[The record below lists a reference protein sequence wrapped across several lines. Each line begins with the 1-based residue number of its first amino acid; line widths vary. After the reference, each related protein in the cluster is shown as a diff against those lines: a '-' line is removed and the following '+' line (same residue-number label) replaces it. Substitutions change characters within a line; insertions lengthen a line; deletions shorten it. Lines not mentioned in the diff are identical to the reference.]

1 VAKVAKMSGQGQD
14 QDQDQDQD
22 KWYDE
27 PPTGYDSDTETDEET
42 GIIVPKEEGPVSEV
56 SNEFRKK
63 VTDMKHVLY
72 DNIVLSPEMGTADA
86 QNNGLV
92 DDYVAKINKIYRL
105 TLGAQKGLVAKES
118 TLAEFPVAVRDDIQ
132 WVLRWIADFFPKN
145 GVAKTIPYEDF
156 LYTRL
161 HVYPFV
167 QN

>member
-1 VAKVAKMSGQGQD
+1 MSDQGQD
-14 QDQDQDQD
+14 QGQDQD

-42 GIIVPKEEGPVSEV
+42 GIIVSKEESPVSEV
-56 SNEFRKK
+56 SDEFRKK
-63 VTDMKHVLY
+63 VTDMKHILY
-72 DNIVLSPEMGTADA
+72 DNTVLAPKMGTTDA
-86 QNNGLV
+86 QNNGLL
-92 DDYVAKINKIYRL
+92 DNYVGQINKIYRL

-118 TLAEFPVAVRDDIQ
+118 TLTEFPPAVRDDIQ

-156 LYTRL
+156 LHTRL